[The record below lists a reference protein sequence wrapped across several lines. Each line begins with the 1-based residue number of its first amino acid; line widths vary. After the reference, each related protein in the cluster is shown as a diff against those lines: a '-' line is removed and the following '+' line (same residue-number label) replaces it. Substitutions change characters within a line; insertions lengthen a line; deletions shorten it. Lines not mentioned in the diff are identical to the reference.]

1 MWTIEDNFFVRNR
14 LHPNLAGRTF
24 PHADPFFGNQY
35 QIAVSD
41 LASQLSALS
50 VLMGRREH
58 EYFEASRITRRPR
71 FHAVAD
77 APPQ

>member
-41 LASQLSALS
+41 LASQLLGESRPNLRIKAIENRVEPS
-50 VLMGRREH
+50 VE
-58 EYFEASRITRRPR
+58 PR
-71 FHAVAD
+71 
-77 APPQ
+77 